1 LSAFQQLAKQF
12 APYETLTVGILF
24 LDTSLHLCYANTA
37 AQNLLGFSATHGLG
51 KPLGQILPAAAPLS
65 TSADRALRS
74 ASTLT
79 ERELILQTADV
90 THKEHIFDA
99 SFSAIEWPTYG
110 KMLLIELSDVT
121 QRQRISRDHTVL
133 DSLAANR
140 HMVRQLAHEVKNPLG
155 GIRGAAQLLQRQLV
169 DQNHYDYT
177 QLIIREVDRLSVLV
191 DSISGPIKPPQR
203 QAVNIHELCEHV
215 YSLLRIEAPASVQI
229 ERDYDPSLP
238 VVFLDRDQII
248 QVLLNLLRNALQA
261 VSPAGRI
268 RIRTRVHANFSIAAY
283 HHRLVASIQIEDD
296 GPGVPENLRT
306 SLFHPLV
313 TGRSE
318 GSGLGLA
325 VAQEIATR
333 HGGIIEYARVVA
345 RTVFFLYLP
354 LKS

>member
-1 LSAFQQLAKQF
+1 LIAFEQLARQF
-12 APYETLTVGILF
+12 SPYETLTVGVLF
-24 LDTSLHLCYANTA
+24 LDTKLHLCYANTA
-37 AQNLLGFSATHGLG
+37 AQNMLGFSATHGLG
-51 KPLGQILPAAAPLS
+51 KPLEQILPAAATLLA
-65 TSADRALRS
+65 SARRVLQS
-74 ASTLT
+74 LNTLM
-79 ERELILQTADV
+79 ERELVVPPVNA
-90 THKEHIFDA
+90 THKAHIFDA
-99 SFSAIEWPTYG
+99 SFSTVDLPPLG
-110 KMLLIELSDVT
+110 KMLLVELNDVT

-169 DQNHYDYT
+169 DQSHSDYT

-238 VVFLDRDQII
+238 AAFLDRDQII

-261 VSPAGRI
+261 VLPAGRI
-268 RIRTRVHANFSIAAY
+268 CIRTRVHANFSIAAY

-296 GPGVPENLRT
+296 GPGVPENLRN

-333 HGGIIEYARVVA
+333 HGGIIEYARVVT

-354 LKS
+354 LQT